1 MSNEPKTKNRNRD
14 ETERRIVQA
23 AMDVLVEGGHQDFGV
38 NAIARRA
45 DCDKQL
51 IYRYFDG
58 LEGLAD
64 AIGVRL
70 ASRLEDDL
78 SLISLESPPTTYH
91 DLMYRLALALLETL
105 RSDRVMQRVIAWELS
120 GPSPLVQRMA
130 EARSRRLGAWMQR
143 MRGDLQPPPQIDAP
157 AVNAVLIA
165 STQHLVLSASST
177 GAFAGMALQS
187 EADWD
192 RVRDALKQLVD
203 AIYATQEE
211 GRR

>member
-1 MSNEPKTKNRNRD
+1 
-14 ETERRIVQA
+14 
-23 AMDVLVEGGHQDFGV
+23 MDVLVEGGHQDFGV

-58 LEGLAD
+58 LEGLAG

-70 ASRLEDDL
+70 ASKLEDDL
-78 SLISLESPPTTYH
+78 SLVSAEQPATTYRE
-91 DLMYRLALALLETL
+91 LMHRMAMALLETL
-105 RSDRVMQRVIAWELS
+105 LRDRVTQRIIAWELS
-120 GPSPLVQRMA
+120 SPSPLVQRMA
-130 EARSRRLGAWMQR
+130 EARGRRLGAWMQR
-143 MRGDLQPPPQIDAP
+143 MRGELQPPPQIDAP

-177 GAFAGMALQS
+177 GAFAGIALQS

-192 RVRDALKQLVD
+192 RVRDALKQLID
-203 AIYATQEE
+203 AIYSTQGE
-211 GRR
+211 GS